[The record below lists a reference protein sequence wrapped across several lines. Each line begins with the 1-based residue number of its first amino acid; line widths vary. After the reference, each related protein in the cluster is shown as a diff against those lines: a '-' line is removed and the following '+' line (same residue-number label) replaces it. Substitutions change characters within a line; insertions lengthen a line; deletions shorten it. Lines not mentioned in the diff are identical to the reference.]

1 MASLAQGRECFGSR
15 CGGKTGMAA
24 GVRGDQQLSKG
35 LLGRKKERK
44 PTCGGDGTKAPLPS
58 VGRYTAQ
65 AKCKRLVEDSTDP
78 QEVLRLIT
86 GVEDERVKNF
96 FRHVF
101 VVQWP
106 KEGGEP

>member
-1 MASLAQGRECFGSR
+1 
-15 CGGKTGMAA
+15 MAA

-65 AKCKRLVEDSTDP
+65 AKCKRLVGEFLP
-78 QEVLRLIT
+78 HNQETLA
-86 GVEDERVKNF
+86 GPARVVPLCLPAPLPWIGTLCF
-96 FRHVF
+96 PRQV
-101 VVQWP
+101 
-106 KEGGEP
+106 

>member
-65 AKCKRLVEDSTDP
+65 AKCKRLVR
-78 QEVLRLIT
+78 LRPLSFVINANRPSHLAARRNASSLFPTLI
-86 GVEDERVKNF
+86 
-96 FRHVF
+96 
-101 VVQWP
+101 W
-106 KEGGEP
+106 

>member
-65 AKCKRLVEDSTDP
+65 AKCKRLVRVEATVP
-78 QEVLRLIT
+78 TRAPLFCTQREGRRGRLCS
-86 GVEDERVKNF
+86 G
-96 FRHVF
+96 
-101 VVQWP
+101 P
-106 KEGGEP
+106 AEPCCIRACG

>member
-1 MASLAQGRECFGSR
+1 
-15 CGGKTGMAA
+15 MAA

-65 AKCKRLVEDSTDP
+65 AKCKRLVRGAGDS
-78 QEVLRLIT
+78 LL
-86 GVEDERVKNF
+86 
-96 FRHVF
+96 
-101 VVQWP
+101 
-106 KEGGEP
+106 